1 VKKTRRY
8 RHHLGVWGLGLVC
21 AACQA
26 APSKELMTARDVY
39 AKARDS
45 AAARVDPDALED
57 AYQALQAA
65 EAVHEQSPGSRSER
79 NYAYVSVRK
88 SELAIANARE
98 VVARQQQAQAE
109 QAQGAKPY
117 MEELAETR
125 AALAAREQD
134 LGQAVAA
141 IIISQVQLQQL
152 RAQRAGDGQL
162 VVNRTGVFFDT
173 GETELSPEAR
183 RQLDILA
190 NQLLAHPE
198 QETVILGY
206 ADSSGDDAK
215 NLELSKR
222 RAEVVRDYLASRG
235 LPAQGLRV
243 MGLGA
248 HHPVASNE
256 TPTGRASNRR
266 VDIATAV
273 EAPGERQ
280 NVKGTDADSEGDP
293 ETDEP
298 GDAPEVEHQD
308 PNDPDADRPETDEWQ
323 REDGDLAPELE

>member
-1 VKKTRRY
+1 MKTTRRY

-26 APSKELMTARDVY
+26 APSKELLTARDVY

-79 NYAYVSVRK
+79 NHAYLSVRK

-98 VVARQQQAQAE
+98 VAAREQQAQAE
-109 QAQGAKPY
+109 QARGAEPY
-117 MEELAETR
+117 VEELAETR

-134 LGQAVAA
+134 LGEAVAA

-152 RAQRAGDGQL
+152 RAQRGVDRP
-162 VVNRTGVFFDT
+162 VVVSRTGVFFET
-173 GETELSPEAR
+173 GGTELSPDAR
-183 RQLDILA
+183 RQLDIVA
-190 NQLLAHPE
+190 NQLRAHPE
-198 QETVILGY
+198 QETVILGH
-206 ADSSGDDAK
+206 ADSRGDDAK
-215 NLELSKR
+215 NLELSKK
-222 RAEVVRDYLASRG
+222 RAEVVRGYLASRG
-235 LPAQGLRV
+235 VPAQGVRV

-248 HHPVASNE
+248 QHPAASNE

-266 VDIATAV
+266 VEIATAV

-280 NVKGTDADSEGDP
+280 NVGGTDADSEGDP
-293 ETDEP
+293 ETGEP
-298 GDAPEVEHQD
+298 GAAPESEAPDTDAP
-308 PNDPDADRPETDEWQ
+308 DAEAPESDEWE
-323 REDGDLAPELE
+323 REDGELVPQLD